1 MSPAADLP
9 ILYCEDE
16 TVWERWLDRHHAS
29 SDGVWLKFAKK
40 RAPAASVTHAQA
52 LQHALCFG
60 WIDGQVRP
68 LDDHFFLQRFTPR
81 RRRSVWS
88 QINREHAE
96 RLIAEGRMR
105 PAGLAQVDAAQADG
119 RWERAYEPQSTAT
132 VPADLQAALDENPQA
147 KEFFVTLRGSNRYA
161 ILYRINDAKRPE
173 TRARRIAQYVQ
184 MCAEHRTLH

>member
-1 MSPAADLP
+1 MSPAVDLP

-16 TVWERWLDRHHAS
+16 AVWAGWLDRHHAS

-40 RAPAASVTHAQA
+40 RARAGSVTHAQA
-52 LQHALCFG
+52 LERALCFG

-68 LDDHFFLQRFTPR
+68 LDECFFLQRFTPR
-81 RRRSVWS
+81 RKRSAWS
-88 QINREHAE
+88 RINREHAE
-96 RLIAEGRMR
+96 RLIAEGMMR
-105 PAGLAQVDAAQADG
+105 PAGLSQVEAARADG

-132 VPADLQAALDENPQA
+132 VPPDLQAALDQNPRA
-147 KEFFVTLRGSNRYA
+147 KEFFETLRGANRYA

-184 MCAEHRTLH
+184 MCAERRTLH